1 ADDERG
7 AVRGDHRAVGEAE
20 VLRGDGDRAV
30 GVDADERRAGG
41 RRVSSGDLLDAI
53 PEDASFAVVANLRG
67 DSLLEDMLAS
77 IARVQANTPDAGD
90 RNVALFE
97 SIPGA
102 IAIGVLPDPRGK
114 DEPDIVVVM
123 DIAKPGFDFRDW
135 LDNRLLPVIRS
146 EGRRNRLAGL
156 RVEGDGGALRIVD
169 PKEDNKTVLYIA
181 VRGGRAVFGTKA
193 NTTLASAKRREGDK
207 SFADAP
213 GIRKILRDLP
223 KDAPFRFLFNPAP
236 ILKAQRPPKPRSTEA
251 LVRRILQPEDLVAA
265 GGFLRWR
272 GRVIEI
278 GATAMLAEETRGVA
292 RWLDRANSESRLM
305 RRLAGEFPLVA
316 RIGVSSLTA
325 VPEGVYSVTDE
336 FDETIST
343 EYREDLARFNK
354 TTGVDF
360 NASILGQ
367 IQDELVIGVR
377 PDLSQQPP
385 VAWTAVARLGEPAV
399 FETACGQLADH
410 FALQFDT
417 RTSEGVAI
425 HSAPGPVSLAWCIT
439 GNTLILADGFTTAR
453 DTIRRLSS
461 EGSRNDTATMEK
473 GMRDLG
479 AANQMMLLTDV
490 GLLSRQ
496 APMLPALVGP
506 KFSPLLSGGYIG
518 ASLARDDRKVRLRMR
533 WELGSPAG
541 KKGVED
547 GAPDE
552 LLSTLT
558 NQLVASMKSARRQA
572 QHVIGM
578 SNMRSIVQGM
588 FVYAQNHQNQFPES
602 LEAFA
607 ATNPD
612 LMPLALLSNPY
623 TDEGPEAPSEIGGY
637 SHVIYRPGLTSQSGP
652 QEVVLAERAVQTGI
666 DSTGANFAF
675 ADGHCEFVAEP
686 IAGRL
691 IEMVQAG
698 EPSVTIA
705 AAQARLAEE
714 SAP

>member
-1 ADDERG
+1 MQAMILTLMISTLLPLQPDGVTSRPADDQ
-7 AVRGDHRAVGEAE
+7 
-20 VLRGDGDRAV
+20 
-30 GVDADERRAGG
+30 RAGG
-41 RRVSSGDLLDAI
+41 RGVSTGDLLDAI

-67 DSLLEDMLAS
+67 DSLLEDMLTS
-77 IARVQANTPDAGD
+77 IARVQANTPEAGD
-90 RNVALFE
+90 LTVALFE

-114 DEPDIVVVM
+114 EAQDVVIVM

-169 PKEDNKTVLYIA
+169 PKQDNKTVLYIS
-181 VRGGRAVFGTKA
+181 VRGGRAVFGTRA
-193 NTTLASAKRREGDK
+193 SSTLASAKRREGDK

-213 GIRKILRDLP
+213 GVRKILRDLP
-223 KDAPFRFLFNPAP
+223 ADAPFRFLFNPAP
-236 ILKAQRPPKPRSTEA
+236 ILKAQRPPEPRSTEA
-251 LVRRILQPEDLVAA
+251 LLRQILQPEDLVAA

-278 GATAMLAEETRGVA
+278 GATALLAEETKGVA
-292 RWLDRANSESRLM
+292 RWLDRSNSESRLM
-305 RRLAGEFPLVA
+305 RRLAGEFPLIA
-316 RIGVSSLTA
+316 RVGVTSLTA
-325 VPEGVYSVTDE
+325 VPDGVYSITDE

-343 EYREDLARFNK
+343 EYREDLANFNK
-354 TTGVDF
+354 TTGIDF

-377 PDLSQQPP
+377 PDFSQQPP
-385 VAWTAVARLGEPAV
+385 VAWTAIARLGDPAL
-399 FETACGQLADH
+399 FESACGKLANH
-410 FALQFDT
+410 FGLQFDT

-425 HSAPGPVSLAWCIT
+425 HSAPQPVSLAWCVA
-439 GNTLILADGFTTAR
+439 GNTLVLADGFTTAR

-461 EGSRNDTATMEK
+461 EGSKNDSATMEK

-506 KFSPLLSGGYIG
+506 KFGPLLSGGYVG
-518 ASLARDDRKVRLRMR
+518 ASLARDDRKVQLRLR
-533 WELGSPAG
+533 WELGGPARN
-541 KKGVED
+541 KDATD

-558 NQLVASMKSARRQA
+558 NQLVASLKSARRQA
-572 QHVIGM
+572 QRVIGM
-578 SNMRSIVQGM
+578 SNMRTIVQGM
-588 FVYAQNHQNQFPES
+588 FVYAQSHENRFPES

-607 ATNPD
+607 ATSPD
-612 LMPLALLSNPY
+612 MMPLSLLNNPY
-623 TDEGPEAPSEIGGY
+623 TDDGPEAPSEIAEY
-637 SHVIYRPGLTSQSGP
+637 SHVIYRPGLTTQTGP
-652 QEVVLAERAVQTGI
+652 DEVVLAERSVQTCA

-675 ADGHCEFVAEP
+675 ADGHCEFVVEP
-686 IAGRL
+686 TAGRL
-691 IEMVQAG
+691 IEMIQAG

-705 AAQARLAEE
+705 AAEARLAEE
-714 SAP
+714 NAP